1 MSLLSALIQ
10 KRETRKAATAI
21 PAIPATQ
28 PNEGAATV
36 ARIATVAVANPTE
49 AKTENDAASWCWW
62 LAFSETEHLI
72 VYFHPEATRA
82 DVLERYPGVLVA
94 EPYTPP
100 ETTADL
106 LPTDMDRTA
115 ADPYPHWPEAAH

>member
-72 VYFHPEATRA
+72 VYFHPDASRGE
-82 DVLERYPGVLVA
+82 VLERYPGVLVA
-94 EPYTPP
+94 EPYDPP
-100 ETTADL
+100 KASAEPDSECIE
-106 LPTDMDRTA
+106 MC
-115 ADPYPHWPEAAH
+115 EF